1 MKLVAASTL
10 AFAATYSAQ
19 TIETLIGELVN
30 KVYQHDP
37 DLNTYTFNVAPYFQA
52 VYTCTG
58 NGFTSEGTVG
68 NGNGVFDFTEK
79 FEYGDISGSYE
90 WDMSG
95 KTKSHPAVAM
105 LAIPENL
112 WEDNLNQ
119 AGKLEVSAENGLKW
133 DVSGAINGA
142 KYEQSIELGLSEIT
156 MTRSKYET
164 GINFQ
169 RKSVISSSIDQF
181 YQQFFMP
188 AGETNVDLSLSA
200 KKICAENALDTSC
213 TGKIVVTGDNDGV
226 DFGNNV
232 ARYSVNTKKA
242 QFEIKHNGNQ
252 VFWMA
257 LLGIDSFEV
266 LSLKY
271 KVNGGKAVLAVQF
284 AGPNGFGPLVEA
296 AQVFGAPYASF
307 FGNIATAEDT
317 VHIVAYFD
325 KVAATFNNKLF
336 NVYPIIEA
344 TKFESDL
351 LKQVLG
357 MKFQAWAQ
365 GMSSHV
371 ADTIVAFAQDG
382 GAAIGDA
389 RLYINDLTGPVGETK
404 FDNWFATLA

>member
-1 MKLVAASTL
+1 MKLIAASTL

-37 DLNTYTFNVAPYFQA
+37 DANTYTFNVAPYFQA

-58 NGFTSEGTVG
+58 NGFTSQGTLG
-68 NGNGVFDFTEK
+68 NGNGVFEFTEK
-79 FEYGDISGSYE
+79 AQWDDASASYE
-90 WDMSG
+90 WSASG
-95 KTKSHPAVAM
+95 KTKSHPAVT
-105 LAIPENL
+105 LFSIPENL
-112 WEDNLNQ
+112 WEDDISQEGNF
-119 AGKLEVSAENGLKW
+119 KVSAEGLEW
-133 DVSGAINGA
+133 DVTGNINGA
-142 KYEQSIELGLSEIT
+142 SYEQSVGLGFTEIT

-169 RKSVISSSIDQF
+169 RKSVISSGIDQF
-181 YQQFFMP
+181 YTQFFMP

-200 KKICAENALDTSC
+200 KKICAENPLDTTC

-232 ARYSVNTKKA
+232 AKYSVNNKKA

-271 KVNGGKAVLAVQF
+271 KLNGGKAVLAVQF
-284 AGPNGFGPLVEA
+284 VGPNGFGPLAAAAEA
-296 AQVFGAPYASF
+296 FGAPYANF
-307 FGNIATAEDT
+307 FGSIATAEDT

-325 KVAATFNNKLF
+325 KVAATFDNKLF

-351 LKQVLG
+351 LKELLG
-357 MKFQAWAQ
+357 VKFQAWAKD
-365 GMSSHV
+365 MCSNV
-371 ADTIVAFAQDG
+371 ADSIVAFSQDG
-382 GAAIGDA
+382 GEAIGA
-389 RLYINDLTGPVGETK
+389 GREYINAVTGPVGEAK
-404 FDNWFATLA
+404 FDAWFAALA